1 MMLLLRCALSLLLQV
16 AVEKNDILDAGD
28 LVVFIDTKA
37 GPTEDP
43 LSDIDSDS
51 DEPERTEAGSSDKQ
65 PALAA

>member
-1 MMLLLRCALSLLLQV
+1 MLLLLKGVLLLLLQV

-37 GPTEDP
+37 GPAEDP

-51 DEPERTEAGSSDKQ
+51 DEAERAEAGSSGKQ